1 MTNEN
6 LIKALEEKAIRNE
19 LQSNLIKKA
28 IGRQKIIF
36 PEDLKIREEDYYR
49 IVESNKKFG
58 VDKRHTLQAF
68 NLEYRK
74 ILYYVKYNCEMD
86 LIKNIVNNFEV
97 NDLIF
102 SQEYEFMRD
111 ALVKSLSR
119 QLTEPEYKKALDLI
133 ERKKVE
139 NNLVKNYKKD
149 FID

>member
-1 MTNEN
+1 M
-6 LIKALEEKAIRNE
+6 IY
-19 LQSNLIKKA
+19 
-28 IGRQKIIF
+28 KISVSTF
-36 PEDLKIREEDYYR
+36 DSL
-49 IVESNKKFG
+49 
-58 VDKRHTLQAF
+58 
-68 NLEYRK
+68 
-74 ILYYVKYNCEMD
+74 
-86 LIKNIVNNFEV
+86 NNFEV